1 MPLEL
6 RLNDL
11 LGSTIWAWIGLSVYE
26 QHAEKL
32 PKAVESEAWL
42 KVGDHTANISLKNIG
57 YLRSFVDWCDG
68 VDDVLDFPR
77 LRLFCQQGKSNSPS
91 NRCFASPCLV
101 SDSCDHNALV
111 CADVVQLRMKLL
123 YVIDGDLVAV
133 VLALDYTEDACATNS
148 LEPE

>member
-1 MPLEL
+1 MPLAL

-11 LGSTIWAWIGLSVYE
+11 LGSTIWASFGLSVYKH
-26 QHAEKL
+26 HAEKL
-32 PKAVESEAWL
+32 PKPVEPEAWL

-57 YLRSFVDWCDG
+57 YLRSFGDWRDG

-77 LRLFCQQGKSNSPS
+77 LLLLCQQGKRNSPS
-91 NRCFASPCLV
+91 NRRLASPRLV
-101 SDSCDHNALV
+101 SDSCDHDALM

-133 VLALDYTEDACATNS
+133 MLALDYTEDACATNS